1 MDKQRIIMKDD
12 YEETLA
18 YAKQLKETY
27 PSISADDMTK
37 ALSAK
42 FIGGKDVLS
51 LATAGCV
58 CNPISDFIAL
68 LSIAFNSL
76 LKVVTKDKENL
87 FQIQENIDRAV
98 IELTVIR

>member
-1 MDKQRIIMKDD
+1 MNAD

-27 PSISADDMTK
+27 PAISTDDMKK

-42 FIGGKDVLS
+42 LIGGKDVLS
-51 LATAGCV
+51 LATVGCV

-68 LSIAFNSL
+68 LAIVFNSL
-76 LKVVTKDKENL
+76 RKVVTQDKEKL
-87 FQIQENIDRAV
+87 VKIQENIDRAV
-98 IELTVIR
+98 IELASIK